1 MNLNENDLD
10 NDADNDDRRLLKEA
24 QERYRQ
30 ADQYWNEQHQKTT
43 ELLRFVSGDQ
53 WTDQAR
59 QAFENNGYAAITDNV
74 LPSFI
79 RQITN
84 ELRQS
89 TPTIVFNPMEDT
101 EVDKAEI
108 LNDLVRNIQL
118 DSNADIAYDTAGWSA
133 AVTGLGYW
141 RVINEYESNTS
152 FNQKLCIIPIQDANS
167 VLLDPSYRNA
177 TGKDA
182 DWGFISTSMSKDEYQ
197 RSFPYSKLS
206 NLDAVGWKEAKGVFL
221 NDKEVIIAEYYYKDF
236 EDRILYQFY
245 NKNNQKTDIGFK
257 IDENGV
263 ADGTIII
270 LNSRSV
276 KVPVI
281 HHCKLNQVEVLERT
295 TFPGSLIPIVV
306 VKGDELWIDEKRK
319 IMGAVEP
326 AIDAQVMLNYFLSLQ
341 AQLVQ
346 MAPKAP
352 YIGTAQQFKTYEQ
365 QWADINIS
373 GQAFLPYNKDEGA
386 PPPQRDLGEVPIQN
400 ISVIVAQARD
410 NLKQIFGIYDAS
422 LGAQGNETS
431 GRAILAR
438 QSQSSTSN
446 YHFAD
451 NIHRALQHTG
461 EILLEAIPVFYDTR
475 RIIQTV
481 DPSGQ
486 QKAISVNGK
495 GEPDLTCGTYCVDVE
510 SGPTYGTKRQE
521 AVKSMMELG
530 SVYPNAMPVISDIMV
545 SNMDIPGAKEIAARL
560 RATVPQNIL
569 DATDQTSAADAK
581 QQLPQLK
588 MALDTAQNN
597 LKALNAHAE
606 QVEQELKLKEEE
618 LRLTKM
624 DKGIDIQKNEQEYHI
639 KSEQLNLD
647 KFQTELEMKLELA
660 RLELEKR
667 KLDIQER
674 QMEINTV
681 RAASELNDTMHQKA
695 IEHLDRISLSD
706 INTNETH
713 LGGSIS
719 NEIPGS

>member
-1 MNLNENDLD
+1 MDQYNSNDLD
-10 NDADNDDRRLLKEA
+10 NDADDKDLLKEA

-30 ADQYWNEQHQKTT
+30 ADQYWNDHHQKTT

-89 TPTIVFNPMEDT
+89 TPSIVFNPMEDT
-101 EVDKAEI
+101 ESDKAEI
-108 LNDLVRNIQL
+108 LNDLARNIQL
-118 DSNADIAYDTAGWSA
+118 DSNADIAYDTAGWMA
-133 AVTGLGYW
+133 AVTGIGYW
-141 RVINEYESNTS
+141 RIINEYENSKS
-152 FNQKLCIIPIQDANS
+152 FNQKLCIVPIQDSNS
-167 VLLDPSYRNA
+167 VLLDPSYRNT

-182 DWGFISTSMSKDEYQ
+182 DWGFISTSMSKDEYT
-197 RSFPYSKLS
+197 RKFANSKLS

-236 EDRILYQFY
+236 EDRTLYQFY
-245 NKNNQKTDIGFK
+245 NKNNQQTTIDFS
-257 IDENGV
+257 IDEIGV

-270 LNSRSV
+270 LNSREV
-276 KVPVI
+276 QVPVI

-295 TFPGSLIPIVV
+295 TFPGTMIPIVA

-341 AQLVQ
+341 AQLIQ

-373 GQAFLPYNKDEGA
+373 GQAFVPYNKDEGA

-400 ISVIVAQARD
+400 MSNIVAQARD

-422 LGAQGNETS
+422 LGAQGNEVS
-431 GRAILAR
+431 GKAILAR
-438 QSQSSTSN
+438 QSQSTLSN

-451 NIHRALQHTG
+451 NINRALQHTG

-486 QKAISVNGK
+486 KKVVPVNGQ
-495 GEPDLTCGTYCVDVE
+495 GEPDLTCGTYCVDIE
-510 SGPTYGTKRQE
+510 TGPSYGTKRQE
-521 AVKSMMELG
+521 AVTSMMELG
-530 SVYPNAMPVISDIMV
+530 NVYPNAMPVIADLIV
-545 SNMDIPGAKEIAARL
+545 NNMDWAGSKEIAARL

-569 DATDQTSAADAK
+569 DASGQLSEQDAK
-581 QQLPQLK
+581 QQVPQLK
-588 MALDTAQNN
+588 MALDQAQQN

-618 LRLTKM
+618 LHLTTL
-624 DKGIDIQKNEQEYHI
+624 DKSIDVKKNEQEYVI
-639 KSEQLNLD
+639 KSETLHLN
-647 KFQTELEMKLELA
+647 KEQMILEMQLEMA
-660 RLELEKR
+660 RLDLEKR
-667 KLDIQER
+667 KLDLQEK
-674 QMEINTV
+674 QLEINTIKT
-681 RAASELNDTMHQKA
+681 SNDLSNNLHDKT

-706 INTNETH
+706 IDTDETH
-713 LGGSIS
+713 LGGSLS
-719 NEIPGS
+719 NELPG